1 MPLAG
6 AKRPAADELARE
18 GGGGAEAGGGGGGAD
33 APAVPAA
40 PFADVQPSIKAADV
54 HVLLADDEKISRL
67 VTAKLLR
74 RRATRGLAF
83 WLGRAAAPG

>member
-6 AKRPAADELARE
+6 AKRPATDELARD
-18 GGGGAEAGGGGGGAD
+18 GGGATDGGAGGAD
-33 APAVPAA
+33 GAAAQPVA

-74 RRATRGLAF
+74 RRVPVGTFFGAGAR
-83 WLGRAAAPG
+83 

>member
-6 AKRPAADELARE
+6 AKRPATDELARDGAAA
-18 GGGGAEAGGGGGGAD
+18 GGGGAEGGGAD
-33 APAVPAA
+33 AAAAPVA

-74 RRATRGLAF
+74 RCAPRG
-83 WLGRAAAPG
+83 AAARSGAP

>member
-6 AKRPAADELARE
+6 AKRPAAEELALD
-18 GGGGAEAGGGGGGAD
+18 GSGGAAGGGAGGDGGAQPV
-33 APAVPAA
+33 APY
-40 PFADVQPSIKAADV
+40 ADVQPSIKAGDV

-74 RRATRGLAF
+74 RRVPP
-83 WLGRAAAPG
+83 AAPVSGAR

>member
-18 GGGGAEAGGGGGGAD
+18 GAAAGGGGAEAGGAGGGAD
-33 APAVPAA
+33 APAAPAA

-74 RRATRGLAF
+74 RCAPRG
-83 WLGRAAAPG
+83 AAARSGAP